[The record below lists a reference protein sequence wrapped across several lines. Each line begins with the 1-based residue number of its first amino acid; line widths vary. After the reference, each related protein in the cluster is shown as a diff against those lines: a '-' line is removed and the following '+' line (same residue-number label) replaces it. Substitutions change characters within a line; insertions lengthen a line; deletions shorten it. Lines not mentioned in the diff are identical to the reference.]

1 MSQSY
6 LDLELK
12 AAMPTAKDSEYP
24 KYLGFDDV
32 YLLSG
37 MYSDGSDVE
46 LVETWAKGFRAFND
60 ENNLAGKNSFK
71 LPVYL
76 SFPTSPVEGLES
88 TRIRIRLL
96 SGKALKRVELGPIKP
111 DHIYEQVAF

>member
-12 AAMPTAKDSEYP
+12 ASMPSSKDTEYP

-37 MYSDGSDVE
+37 KYSDGSDVE
-46 LVETWAKGFRAFND
+46 LVVTWAKGFRTFND
-60 ENNLAGKNSFK
+60 ENNLAGKNNFK

-76 SFPTSPVEGLES
+76 SFPL
-88 TRIRIRLL
+88 RLL
-96 SGKALKRVELGPIKP
+96 WKAWSLPGFV
-111 DHIYEQVAF
+111 YVF